1 MPSNIQAVLCVVV
14 AVFCFNLN
22 DSLMKSLFVQ
32 EPVYV
37 IVGFRAVMVMTLL
50 SLAIIFLVRQ
60 NPLKGFRDRGTLL
73 FGFGEAMIAMPYLTA
88 LMFLSLG
95 VSAALIFTAPVIT
108 TALGAIFLRE
118 KVGVYRWGAVVL
130 GFVGVILIALGEPIT
145 RHVAPELALSIY
157 GALDPDNTRTLSGSM
172 RLILL
177 APLFAALALST
188 RDLLS
193 RAVPSKLP
201 TAFNA
206 AYSGL
211 FVCAASMFCFLV
223 IPPLFPQ
230 TFEPFIQGRGFASVA
245 ADFEPLTWFKLF
257 LSSSLI
263 ATAYYFSALSLRIGE
278 LSVISPFRY
287 VGLPGAMMLDV
298 VLFQSVPQWN
308 EYTGGV
314 LIAAAGIVIVI
325 RESRAGKLKQPHP
338 ASRRG

>member
-22 DSLMKSLFVQ
+22 DSLMKSLFAQ

-145 RHVAPELALSIY
+145 RHVAPEFALSIY

-206 AYSGL
+206 AYSGM

-245 ADFEPLTWFKLF
+245 ADFEPLTWLKLF

-308 EYTGGV
+308 EYTGGI

>member
-1 MPSNIQAVLCVVV
+1 MPSNIQAVLCVVI

-22 DSLMKSLFVQ
+22 DSLMKSLFAQ

-37 IVGFRAVMVMTLL
+37 IVGFRAVMVMMLL

-157 GALDPDNTRTLSGSM
+157 GALDPDNARTLSGSM

-287 VGLPGAMMLDV
+287 VGLPGAMVLDV

-308 EYTGGV
+308 EYTGGI

-325 RESRAGKLKQPHP
+325 RESRAGKLRQPHP

>member
-22 DSLMKSLFVQ
+22 DSLMKSLFAQ

-157 GALDPDNTRTLSGSM
+157 GALDPDNARTLSGSM

-206 AYSGL
+206 AYSGM

-245 ADFEPLTWFKLF
+245 ADFEPLTWLKLF

-308 EYTGGV
+308 EYTGGI